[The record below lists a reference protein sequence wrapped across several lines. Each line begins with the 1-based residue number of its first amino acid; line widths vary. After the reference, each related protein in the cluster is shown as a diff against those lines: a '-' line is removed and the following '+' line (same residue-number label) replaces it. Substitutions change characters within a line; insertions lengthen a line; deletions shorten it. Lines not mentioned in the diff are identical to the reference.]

1 MGLLINKKYME
12 GIKTFVG
19 ILIALLGAL
28 GLGEIISNDEAMIV
42 VDSVAQFVGLAIAV
56 YGRIKAR
63 VQY

>member
-1 MGLLINKKYME
+1 ME

-28 GLGEIISNDEAMIV
+28 GLGEIISNDEAMVI

>member
-1 MGLLINKKYME
+1 MGLLVSKNIME
-12 GIKTFVG
+12 GIKTFIG

-28 GLGEIISNDEAMIV
+28 GLGEIISNDEAMVI

>member
-1 MGLLINKKYME
+1 MGLLVSKNIME
-12 GIKTFVG
+12 GIKTFTG

-28 GLGEIISNDEAMIV
+28 GLGEIISNDEAMVI